1 MRFCGRP
8 TAVRVLVASLFGASV
23 ALSSCAHHEAEPLHV
38 NAPPPSLGAGQS
50 ANLPGA
56 GPGPATAPYQV
67 GLATWYGQ
75 SFAGKKTTN
84 GERFDP
90 GAMTAAHRK
99 LPFGT
104 WVEVRRVDTGTS
116 VRVRIN
122 DRGPF
127 GDSRKIIDVS
137 HKAAERLGFA
147 EMGSVRVEL
156 RIVSGP
162 D

>member
-1 MRFCGRP
+1 MR
-8 TAVRVLVASLFGASV
+8 AL
-23 ALSSCAHHEAEPLHV
+23 LSSIALPLAVVAACAHEEARPLNVNVPVSREPSRSGLDFGSRSG
-38 NAPPPSLGAGQS
+38 APS
-50 ANLPGA
+50 
-56 GPGPATAPYQV
+56 TAPDQV

-90 GAMTAAHRK
+90 KAMTAAHRT

-104 WVEVRRVDTGTS
+104 WVEVRRPETGSS

-127 GDSRKIIDVS
+127 GDSRKIIDLSHHAADLLGIVS
-137 HKAAERLGFA
+137 
-147 EMGSVRVEL
+147 MGSARVEL
-156 RIVSGP
+156 RVVHGP
-162 D
+162 E